1 MLSRL
6 SRLRQCVPQQ
16 SPHTMSSLFHVRRP
30 PNPILD
36 YPPEDLRPYRL
47 EEENQSSAWT
57 CICSHPAYCRMDWE
71 MVRVRNY
78 GRHNPPTPMDWTDDG
93 FAGIFVLFMMNW
105 ISSTLWQYVI
115 MYFLGTLTNDP
126 IKGSHYAGGFRACL
140 AAGESVVFGLDSL
153 LIPYIKE
160 AGIIFAFYFAGICIY
175 AYFALF
181 VIEETKYFQEE
192 NVVVPAHVLQETGH
206 TDIIAGIDVGGES
219 TPEEKSA
226 VDNGSLTVTK

>member
-1 MLSRL
+1 MAVCHYVLPGYINKRSHQRQ
-6 SRLRQCVPQQ
+6 SLR
-16 SPHTMSSLFHVRRP
+16 R
-30 PNPILD
+30 
-36 YPPEDLRPYRL
+36 
-47 EEENQSSAWT
+47 W
-57 CICSHPAYCRMDWE
+57 
-71 MVRVRNY
+71 
-78 GRHNPPTPMDWTDDG
+78 
-93 FAGIFVLFMMNW
+93 
-105 ISSTLWQYVI
+105 
-115 MYFLGTLTNDP
+115 
-126 IKGSHYAGGFRACL
+126 FRACL